1 MLVTKTIIFRGL
13 SGIVFNFFYY
23 FVFFPFQWFYFI
35 FFFFNKL
42 LACQLAIIDR
52 DIAAMN
58 KKKKIKIPP
67 SPRDHMGSKKKK
79 IFRVIFIKS
88 QTFLCYSFYDYY
100 FSFRVEKE
108 EKCYRCLFIAQKH
121 PNVLQYK
128 ECMAIFL
135 FRVVVVVFLCGDPP
149 SHIGPMSRYRESHF
163 LWLYLMRFELVLWC
177 LVVSWIPSF
186 DVSVWVTMKGKKKK
200 MKPIRKTGNDGTLGA
215 VSWIS
220 DQHLKPKSYTIY
232 LFPCNRPSCP

>member
-1 MLVTKTIIFRGL
+1 MGTHTMVLYRCWSRRLLYSAVCRELFSIFFTILFFSR
-13 SGIVFNFFYY
+13 FND
-23 FVFFPFQWFYFI
+23 FI
-35 FFFFNKL
+35 LFFFFFNKL

-163 LWLYLMRFELVLWC
+163 L
-177 LVVSWIPSF
+177 
-186 DVSVWVTMKGKKKK
+186 
-200 MKPIRKTGNDGTLGA
+200 
-215 VSWIS
+215 
-220 DQHLKPKSYTIY
+220 
-232 LFPCNRPSCP
+232 

>member
-1 MLVTKTIIFRGL
+1 MSTGYNR
-13 SGIVFNFFYY
+13 SWYSRHE
-23 FVFFPFQWFYFI
+23 Q
-35 FFFFNKL
+35 
-42 LACQLAIIDR
+42 
-52 DIAAMN
+52 
-58 KKKKIKIPP
+58 KKKIKIPP

-200 MKPIRKTGNDGTLGA
+200 MLGRTRSLWTYTRVKMKKTNKYIW
-215 VSWIS
+215 SERWKNKI
-220 DQHLKPKSYTIY
+220 
-232 LFPCNRPSCP
+232 